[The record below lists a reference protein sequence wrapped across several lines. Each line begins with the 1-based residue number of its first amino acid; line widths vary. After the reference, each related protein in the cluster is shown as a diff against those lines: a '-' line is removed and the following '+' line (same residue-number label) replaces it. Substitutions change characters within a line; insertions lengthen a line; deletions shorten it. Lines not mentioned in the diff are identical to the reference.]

1 MIGKNK
7 KIVIK
12 NFFDTHYSDLVCS
25 PKNLCYH
32 KEGEVYFEF
41 QPKEEIIFLNWIKMV
56 KPLIGTFNINDNDPE
71 ILSELYN
78 IMEEW
83 FKEEYNVVGSI
94 T

>member
-1 MIGKNK
+1 
-7 KIVIK
+7 
-12 NFFDTHYSDLVCS
+12 VCS
-25 PKNLCYH
+25 PKNLCDH

>member
-1 MIGKNK
+1 
-7 KIVIK
+7 
-12 NFFDTHYSDLVCS
+12 
-25 PKNLCYH
+25 
-32 KEGEVYFEF
+32 
-41 QPKEEIIFLNWIKMV
+41 MV